1 MKRDK
6 AYLKHI
12 LDAISNIEK
21 FIEGIEKEDF
31 LGNVEKQ
38 YAVLRGLEII
48 GEATKN
54 LSEKLKTKYPHIP
67 WKEIGGMRDKLIH
80 QYFGV
85 NLDLVWETI
94 KTKLPELKNQILQIV
109 KEMEDQ
115 RKTCHSQDSQKP
127 PYL

>member
-1 MKRDK
+1 MKRDE

-12 LDAISNIEK
+12 LDAILNIEK
-21 FIEGIEKEDF
+21 FIEGVNKENF

-54 LSEKLKTKYPHIP
+54 LSEELKKKHPNIP
-67 WKEIGGMRDKLIH
+67 WKEIAGMRNKLIH

-94 KTKLPELKNQILQIV
+94 KTKLPELKNQISRIL
-109 KEMEDQ
+109 KEIEET
-115 RKTCHSQDSQKP
+115 KG
-127 PYL
+127 

>member
-12 LDAISNIEK
+12 LDATSNIEK
-21 FIEGIEKEDF
+21 FIEAISKEDF
-31 LGNVEKQ
+31 LGNIEKQ

-54 LSEKLKTKYPHIP
+54 LSEELKTKYPHIP
-67 WKEIGGMRDKLIH
+67 WKEIAGMRDKLIH

-85 NLDLVWETI
+85 NLDLVWETV
-94 KTKLPELKNQILQIV
+94 KTKLPELKSQISKIL
-109 KEMEDQ
+109 KEIEG
-115 RKTCHSQDSQKP
+115 T
-127 PYL
+127 